1 MIRFFSVAFHVLIVI
16 TGCKQA
22 PLGPAVDCMNQNGS
36 SCWIQ
41 IGLEQQW
48 VTDVIHTEEGLY
60 AGTRDD
66 GVFRYDPHTLTWE
79 SLGLDHAVISSL
91 LFLPGSPGR
100 LDRSE
105 AHTSELQ
112 SR

>member
-1 MIRFFSVAFHVLIVI
+1 
-16 TGCKQA
+16 
-22 PLGPAVDCMNQNGS
+22 MNQNGS

-91 LFLPGSPGR
+91 LLFPGSKG
-100 LDRSE
+100 LLLAGITHE
-105 AHTSELQ
+105 IICVTHTVKIQTDSADLASDDTDIQ
-112 SR
+112 